1 MAEISD
7 VRDILY
13 ATLKTFADAQS
24 PALRIE
30 VAGSAFTPGDSET
43 WLKFHFRTAR
53 PSKPYAG
60 TWYQSKEAGFFQ
72 VDVMGPESR
81 LQKAFEKIAWDIRE
95 AYWPTNSEYAPT
107 LGSAPLVRLGP
118 TAPHV
123 IDHPAPDPGRL
134 GSSVTIYW
142 HADFSRS

>member
-7 VRDILY
+7 VRQLFY
-13 ATLKTFADAQS
+13 NALKAFADAQS
-24 PALRIE
+24 PALRVQVKGIQ
-30 VAGSAFTPGDSET
+30 FTPGDSET
-43 WLKFHFRTAR
+43 WLRFHFVTAR

-72 VDVMGPESR
+72 VEVMGPESR

-95 AYWPTNSEYAPT
+95 TFWPTSSAIAPT
-107 LGSAPLVRLGP
+107 LGATPLVRLGP

-123 IDHPAPDPGRL
+123 IDHPAPDAGRL
-134 GSSVTIYW
+134 GSIVTIDW
-142 HADFSRS
+142 HSDFSRS

>member
-7 VRDILY
+7 VRQLLY
-13 ATLKTFADAQS
+13 DALKTFADAQT
-24 PALRIE
+24 PVMRIRTNG
-30 VAGSAFTPGDSET
+30 VQFTPQTTET
-43 WLKFHFRTAR
+43 WLTFHFVTAS

-95 AYWPTNSEYAPT
+95 AYWPTTSPIAPT
-107 LGSAPLVRLGP
+107 LGTSPLVRLGP

-123 IDHPAPDPGRL
+123 RDHPAPDAGRL
-134 GSSVTIYW
+134 GSIVTIDW
-142 HADFSRS
+142 HSDFSRT